1 MAMMGDDS
9 VNCRMEGDKRKG
21 IGGSDIETVG
31 GIL

>member
-1 MAMMGDDS
+1 MMDDDS
-9 VNCRMEGDKRKG
+9 VNSGMEGDTRKG